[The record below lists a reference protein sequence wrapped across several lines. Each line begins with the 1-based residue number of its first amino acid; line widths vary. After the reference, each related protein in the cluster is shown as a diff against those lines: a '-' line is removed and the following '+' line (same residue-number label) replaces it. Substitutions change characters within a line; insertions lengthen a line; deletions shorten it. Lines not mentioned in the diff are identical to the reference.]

1 MSQKGPEDKD
11 KNYEDLRCF
20 FASASMTTLL
30 SPLRTTQSWRWPQLT
45 VSRGQEKGSETALS
59 QHKGSRLNFTAL
71 QDPANMFALYFWF
84 FLQMCIRFA
93 YWLLLLTSWSCQAGL
108 ISCVR
113 KVHWSTCLLKHPR
126 DSDRSHATT
135 TCRRQA
141 MMSWEPLLPHKAT
154 LPPETGVEFIV
165 CPHTYYITTPVP

>member
-71 QDPANMFALYFWF
+71 QDPANMFALYF
-84 FLQMCIRFA
+84 
-93 YWLLLLTSWSCQAGL
+93 
-108 ISCVR
+108 
-113 KVHWSTCLLKHPR
+113 
-126 DSDRSHATT
+126 
-135 TCRRQA
+135 
-141 MMSWEPLLPHKAT
+141 
-154 LPPETGVEFIV
+154 
-165 CPHTYYITTPVP
+165 